1 MRNLLLIFIILNSFN
16 TAQASS
22 SLFKGLERQQ
32 NLIEAGYEYYLKST
46 FGIKVINLTQDT
58 IFISNKR
65 GKIFEVDPKSFF
77 NRFPSTEKSVW
88 GVIIIG
94 VSSGAALNKSLTG
107 LCSSCNKTGTS
118 SYCGESSGGNNRF

>member
-1 MRNLLLIFIILNSFN
+1 M
-16 TAQASS
+16 
-22 SLFKGLERQQ
+22 
-32 NLIEAGYEYYLKST
+32 KST

-65 GKIFEVDPKSFF
+65 GKIFEVDPESFF

-94 VSSGAALNKSLTG
+94 VSS
-107 LCSSCNKTGTS
+107 KTGTS
-118 SYCGESSGGNNRF
+118 SYCGERSGGNNRF